1 MTGLS
6 RKHTGI
12 RIFWGLIALYMLN
25 ICVDSPDLF
34 PNQPENLNIND
45 QESVIEL
52 VVEQVLDLG
61 DVIPE
66 YDDNDTEEHT
76 SSKTSV
82 NLDHFIVDKASIA
95 FQQNLS
101 LLKNQNTLFA
111 LANFRN
117 LSLEVDA
124 PPPKF

>member
-6 RKHTGI
+6 GKHTSI

-52 VVEQVLDLG
+52 VIEQVLDLG

-82 NLDHFIVDKASIA
+82 NLDHFIVDKSSIV
-95 FQQNLS
+95 FQQDFS
-101 LLKNQNTLFA
+101 LQKKQNTLFP

>member
-6 RKHTGI
+6 RKHTGS

-82 NLDHFIVDKASIA
+82 NLDHFIVDKSSIA
-95 FQQNLS
+95 FQQDFS
-101 LLKNQNTLFA
+101 LQKKQNTLFA

-117 LSLEVDA
+117 LCLEVDA

>member
-1 MTGLS
+1 MTGLR

-82 NLDHFIVDKASIA
+82 NLDHFIVDKSSIA
-95 FQQNLS
+95 FQQDFS
-101 LLKNQNTLFA
+101 LQKKQNTLFA

-117 LSLEVDA
+117 LCLEVDA

>member
-45 QESVIEL
+45 QYSVIEL
-52 VVEQVLDLG
+52 VVELVLDLG

-95 FQQNLS
+95 FQQNFS

-111 LANFRN
+111 LANFCT

-124 PPPKF
+124 PPPRY

>member
-76 SSKTSV
+76 SINTSV

-95 FQQNLS
+95 FQQNFS

-111 LANFRN
+111 LANFCT

-124 PPPKF
+124 PPPRY

>member
-61 DVIPE
+61 NVIPE
-66 YDDNDTEEHT
+66 YDDNDTEDHT

-82 NLDHFIVDKASIA
+82 NLDHFIVDKSSIA
-95 FQQNLS
+95 FQQDFS
-101 LLKNQNTLFA
+101 LQKKQNTLFA

-117 LSLEVDA
+117 LCLEVDA

>member
-6 RKHTGI
+6 GKHTSI

-82 NLDHFIVDKASIA
+82 NLDHFIVDKSSIA
-95 FQQNLS
+95 FQQDFS
-101 LLKNQNTLFA
+101 LQKKQNTLFA

-117 LSLEVDA
+117 LCLEVDA

>member
-1 MTGLS
+1 MTGLN

-82 NLDHFIVDKASIA
+82 NLDHFIVDKSSIA
-95 FQQNLS
+95 FQQDFS
-101 LLKNQNTLFA
+101 LQKKQNTLFA

-117 LSLEVDA
+117 LCLEVDA

>member
-82 NLDHFIVDKASIA
+82 NLDHFIVDESAIA
-95 FQQNLS
+95 FQQNFS
-101 LLKNQNTLFA
+101 LLKKQNTLFA

>member
-61 DVIPE
+61 NVIPE
-66 YDDNDTEEHT
+66 YDDNDTEDHT

-82 NLDHFIVDKASIA
+82 NLDHFIVDKSSIA
-95 FQQNLS
+95 FQQDFS
-101 LLKNQNTLFA
+101 LQKKQNTLFA

>member
-1 MTGLS
+1 MIGLS

-82 NLDHFIVDKASIA
+82 NLDHFIVDKSSIA
-95 FQQNLS
+95 FQQDFS
-101 LLKNQNTLFA
+101 LQKKQNTLFA

-117 LSLEVDA
+117 LCLEVDA

>member
-25 ICVDSPDLF
+25 IYVDSPDLF
-34 PNQPENLNIND
+34 PNKPENLNIND

-82 NLDHFIVDKASIA
+82 NLDHFIVDKSSIA
-95 FQQNLS
+95 FQQDFS
-101 LLKNQNTLFA
+101 LQKKQNTLFA

>member
-52 VVEQVLDLG
+52 VIEQVLDLG

-82 NLDHFIVDKASIA
+82 NLDHFIVDKSSIA
-95 FQQNLS
+95 FQQDFS
-101 LLKNQNTLFA
+101 LQKKQNTLFA

-117 LSLEVDA
+117 LCLEVDA

>member
-82 NLDHFIVDKASIA
+82 TLDHFIVDKSLIA
-95 FQQNLS
+95 FQQNFS
-101 LLKNQNTLFA
+101 LLKKQNTLFA

>member
-12 RIFWGLIALYMLN
+12 RIFWGLSALYMLN

-82 NLDHFIVDKASIA
+82 NLDHFIVDKSSIA
-95 FQQNLS
+95 FQQDFS
-101 LLKNQNTLFA
+101 LQKKQNTLFA

-117 LSLEVDA
+117 LCLEVDA

>member
-45 QESVIEL
+45 QERVIEL

-61 DVIPE
+61 NVIPE

-82 NLDHFIVDKASIA
+82 NLDHFIVDKSSIA
-95 FQQNLS
+95 FQQDFS
-101 LLKNQNTLFA
+101 LQKKQNTLFA

>member
-95 FQQNLS
+95 FQQNFS

-111 LANFRN
+111 LANFCT

-124 PPPKF
+124 PPPRY

>member
-6 RKHTGI
+6 HKHTGI

-61 DVIPE
+61 NVIPE
-66 YDDNDTEEHT
+66 YDDNDTEDHT

-82 NLDHFIVDKASIA
+82 NLDHFIVDKSSIA
-95 FQQNLS
+95 FQQDFS
-101 LLKNQNTLFA
+101 LQKKQNTLFA

-117 LSLEVDA
+117 LCLEVDA

>member
-61 DVIPE
+61 GVIPE

-95 FQQNLS
+95 FQQNFS

-111 LANFRN
+111 LANFCT

-124 PPPKF
+124 PPPRY

>member
-34 PNQPENLNIND
+34 PNRAENLNYND

-61 DVIPE
+61 DIIPE
-66 YDDNDTEEHT
+66 YDDNDAEEHT
-76 SSKTSV
+76 SSKTSA
-82 NLDHFIVDKASIA
+82 NLDHFIVDQSAIA
-95 FQQNLS
+95 FQQNFS
-101 LLKNQNTLFA
+101 LLKKQNTLFA
-111 LANFRN
+111 LANFRT

-124 PPPKF
+124 PPPQS

>member
-66 YDDNDTEEHT
+66 YDDNDTEDHT

-82 NLDHFIVDKASIA
+82 NLDHFIVDKSSIA
-95 FQQNLS
+95 FQQDFS
-101 LLKNQNTLFA
+101 LQKKQNTLFA

-117 LSLEVDA
+117 LCLEVDA

>member
-52 VVEQVLDLG
+52 VIEQVLDLG

-82 NLDHFIVDKASIA
+82 NLDHFIVDKSSIA
-95 FQQNLS
+95 FQQDFS
-101 LLKNQNTLFA
+101 LQKKQNTLFA

-117 LSLEVDA
+117 LCLEVDA
-124 PPPKF
+124 PTPKF

>member
-1 MTGLS
+1 MTGLN

-66 YDDNDTEEHT
+66 YDDNDTEDHT

-82 NLDHFIVDKASIA
+82 NLDHFIVDKSSIA
-95 FQQNLS
+95 FQQDFS
-101 LLKNQNTLFA
+101 LQKKQNTLFA

-117 LSLEVDA
+117 LCLEVDA

>member
-82 NLDHFIVDKASIA
+82 NLDHFIVDKSSIA
-95 FQQNLS
+95 LQQDFS
-101 LLKNQNTLFA
+101 LQKKQNTLFA

-117 LSLEVDA
+117 LCLEVDA

>member
-6 RKHTGI
+6 RKHTSI

-34 PNQPENLNIND
+34 PNRAENLNYND

-61 DVIPE
+61 DIIPE
-66 YDDNDTEEHT
+66 YDDNDAEEHT
-76 SSKTSV
+76 SSKTSA
-82 NLDHFIVDKASIA
+82 NLDYFIVDASAIA
-95 FQQNLS
+95 IQQNFS
-101 LLKNQNTLFA
+101 LLKQQNTLFA
-111 LANFRN
+111 LANF
-117 LSLEVDA
+117 
-124 PPPKF
+124 

>member
-1 MTGLS
+1 MRGLN

-34 PNQPENLNIND
+34 PNRPENLNIND

-52 VVEQVLDLG
+52 VVEQVFDLG

-76 SSKTSV
+76 SSKTPV
-82 NLDHFIVDKASIA
+82 NLDHFIVDDSVIA
-95 FQQNLS
+95 FQQDFS
-101 LLKNQNTLFA
+101 LLKKQNTLFA
-111 LANFRN
+111 LANLRN
-117 LSLEVDA
+117 PFLKVDA
-124 PPPKF
+124 PPPKY

>member
-111 LANFRN
+111 LANFCT

-124 PPPKF
+124 PPPRY